1 MAETKDEKLTLREYL
16 KKTEKVKVL
25 FKNKN
30 IQEIQKQLQEVFET
44 LQKDKNPEIEKEFLE
59 GEKS

>member
-30 IQEIQKQLQEVFET
+30 IQEI
-44 LQKDKNPEIEKEFLE
+44 
-59 GEKS
+59 

>member
-1 MAETKDEKLTLREYL
+1 MAETKGEGLTLREYL

-30 IQEIQKQLQEVFET
+30 IQEIQKQLQEVLET
-44 LQKDKNPEIEKEFLE
+44 LQKGKNTKIEKEFLE
-59 GEKS
+59 SKKS